1 MDEEEIEEYYQEI
14 SREADSG
21 QDLMMALTREEG

>member
-1 MDEEEIEEYYQEI
+1 MDEEQIEEYYQEI

-21 QDLMMALTREEG
+21 QDLMMALKREVE

>member
-1 MDEEEIEEYYQEI
+1 MDEEQIEEYYQEI

-21 QDLMMALTREEG
+21 QDLMMALKQEEG